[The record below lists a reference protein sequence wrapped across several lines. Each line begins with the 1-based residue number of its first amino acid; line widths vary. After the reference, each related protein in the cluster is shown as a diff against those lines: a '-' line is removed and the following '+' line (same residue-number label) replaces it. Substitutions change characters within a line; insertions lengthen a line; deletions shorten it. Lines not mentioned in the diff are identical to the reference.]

1 MNTPV
6 VDKLIIPFQV
16 NVSSDGKE
24 KRRWKK
30 KENDRKDGLTTCA
43 NDS

>member
-16 NVSSDGKE
+16 NISSDGKDKGAE
-24 KRRWKK
+24 RRGKMTA
-30 KENDRKDGLTTCA
+30 RMG
-43 NDS
+43 